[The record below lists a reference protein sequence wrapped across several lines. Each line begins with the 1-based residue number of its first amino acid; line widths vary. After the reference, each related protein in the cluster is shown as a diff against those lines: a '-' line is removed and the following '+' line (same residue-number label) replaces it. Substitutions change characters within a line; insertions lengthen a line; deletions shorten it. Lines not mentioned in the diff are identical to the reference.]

1 MDKKLIV
8 FNYCFHCKTMPYLI
22 IKSKENPN
30 EKQCQCG
37 PTSLSFKDYIQNTSN
52 NLYYKYPCT
61 NKLYHLFFY
70 QTEYCIDC
78 LEYLC
83 QWCKN
88 QHNKTCK
95 NHLFLPF
102 PSMSVIHKD
111 STKEH
116 KYHSLNDMH
125 YCLLRA
131 GEQVCPKCYD
141 CLGYEL
147 YDSKDFNECFDFE
160 KKKKEFN
167 EWQENINLLFIELYK
182 EYKEEFDKE
191 EVMKAYQSFKEK
203 YNLIVEI
210 IQILFNT

>member
-1 MDKKLIV
+1 MSMW
-8 FNYCFHCKTMPYLI
+8 H
-22 IKSKENPN
+22 
-30 EKQCQCG
+30 
-37 PTSLSFKDYIQNTSN
+37 TSLSFKDYIQNTSN

-116 KYHSLNDMH
+116 KYHSLNDMQWSKRNNIQTINERLF
-125 YCLLRA
+125 YKTLR
-131 GEQVCPKCYD
+131 
-141 CLGYEL
+141 
-147 YDSKDFNECFDFE
+147 
-160 KKKKEFN
+160 
-167 EWQENINLLFIELYK
+167 
-182 EYKEEFDKE
+182 
-191 EVMKAYQSFKEK
+191 
-203 YNLIVEI
+203 
-210 IQILFNT
+210 

>member
-1 MDKKLIV
+1 MQNNALPNHKIKGKPKR
-8 FNYCFHCKTMPYLI
+8 KTM
-22 IKSKENPN
+22 SMWH
-30 EKQCQCG
+30 
-37 PTSLSFKDYIQNTSN
+37 TSLSFKDYIQNTSN

-102 PSMSVIHKD
+102 LSMSVIHKD

-116 KYHSLNDMH
+116 KYHSLNDMQWSKRNNIQTFMKDYSIKH
-125 YCLLRA
+125 YYKTSTFQSPLIISFYHK
-131 GEQVCPKCYD
+131 P
-141 CLGYEL
+141 
-147 YDSKDFNECFDFE
+147 
-160 KKKKEFN
+160 
-167 EWQENINLLFIELYK
+167 NILSFSPLQRFMEI
-182 EYKEEFDKE
+182 
-191 EVMKAYQSFKEK
+191 KA
-203 YNLIVEI
+203 LH
-210 IQILFNT
+210 